1 MTYGA
6 YGGDVYTNQPQS
18 GQAVIVQPTMISM
31 GEDSV
36 QMTCPACRSVIRTA
50 VRSESGPGAY
60 IGALVIAMF
69 G

>member
-6 YGGDVYTNQPQS
+6 YGGEVHTNQPHS
-18 GQAVIVQPTMISM
+18 GQAMIVPPRMISM

-36 QMTCPACRSVIRTA
+36 EMTCPGCRSLVRTA

-60 IGALVIAMF
+60 IAALVIAMF